1 MSVQAHDAPSVKH
14 PHPLFSSFTS
24 ARRSDTAT
32 LVTIS
37 GQSARDPETNETPE
51 GLAPQIDICLSRID
65 ACLQAAGAT
74 KGDITRLMYYIV
86 QRGLDEFDAKEGE
99 GAALKLIA
107 QKAGAWLEGNRPAS
121 CYLRVLG
128 MSEDKLLCEFE
139 CMAVVTKK

>member
-14 PHPLFSSFTS
+14 PHPLFSSFTT
-24 ARRSDTAT
+24 ARLSDTAT

-51 GLAPQIDICLSRID
+51 GLGPQIDICLSRID
-65 ACLQAAGAT
+65 ACLKAAGAT

-86 QRGLDEFDAKEGE
+86 QRGLDELDAKEGK

-107 QKAGAWLEGNRPAS
+107 QRRGRGWRGIAR
-121 CYLRVLG
+121 RV
-128 MSEDKLLCEFE
+128 
-139 CMAVVTKK
+139 AI